1 MYKTEKKN
9 KKRKQKKN
17 LMTMSMAT
25 IMNSK
30 KETKR

>member
-9 KKRKQKKN
+9 KKRKQKNN
-17 LMTMSMAT
+17 LMTMPMAT
-25 IMNSK
+25 IMTNK